1 MGSLRG
7 VKISQGAVGA
17 NVAGD
22 GREFGII
29 GNGVAVAS
37 TLDLDTPYTLKR
49 PSDAEALGIDA
60 DYDATNEVNVYR
72 HIKEFYRRA
81 GEGIKLH
88 IMLVAQTVIIDEMS
102 TKAQELAVYAE
113 GNISDMAFIFNPES
127 IYTETPVDGMNPDVM
142 AAIPVLQT
150 FAEWAD
156 TQDMPLHTILE
167 GRGMDTTI
175 SSLPDLRD
183 MVDENEKV
191 TVVAGQD
198 WDYAD
203 GLGWAMGKKFAD
215 VGTFLGVIA
224 SQAWNRN
231 PGEVET
237 QNLMN
242 ADLEVWMTGGLS
254 NHKKYSE
261 VYSDLPTLDTKG
273 YVFPIRYQGLS
284 GYWFNGG
291 HVCAPIVVDQEGN
304 MNQHTIYYSH
314 TYDEAKRA
322 LRLTYLEEVK
332 KPVEVEDGKLP
343 NAMVRYY
350 DAVGNNVFES
360 MAGRSLISGGQT
372 FTDPESDMLVAKQ
385 LNVSFSVTPTG
396 SINEIVGTINLK
408 NN

>member
-1 MGSLRG
+1 
-7 VKISQGAVGA
+7 
-17 NVAGD
+17 
-22 GREFGII
+22 
-29 GNGVAVAS
+29 
-37 TLDLDTPYTLKR
+37 
-49 PSDAEALGIDA
+49 
-60 DYDATNEVNVYR
+60 
-72 HIKEFYRRA
+72 
-81 GEGIKLH
+81 
-88 IMLVAQTVIIDEMS
+88 
-102 TKAQELAVYAE
+102 
-113 GNISDMAFIFNPES
+113 
-127 IYTETPVDGMNPDVM
+127 
-142 AAIPVLQT
+142 
-150 FAEWAD
+150 
-156 TQDMPLHTILE
+156 
-167 GRGMDTTI
+167 
-175 SSLPDLRD
+175 